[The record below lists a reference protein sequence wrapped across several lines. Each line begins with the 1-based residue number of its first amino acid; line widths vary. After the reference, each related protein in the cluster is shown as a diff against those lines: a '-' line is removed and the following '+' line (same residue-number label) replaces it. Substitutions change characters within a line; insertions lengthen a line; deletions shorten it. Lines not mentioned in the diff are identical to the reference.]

1 MPIVGQ
7 CRWGEGAE
15 PVADKILI
23 QVRVGLVEL
32 AVSLGKRQVD
42 RYVRR
47 QVDGC
52 TRHDEAP
59 RE

>member
-1 MPIVGQ
+1 VVSGTNSMVS
-7 CRWGEGAE
+7 
-15 PVADKILI
+15 LI
-23 QVRVGLVEL
+23 QVRVGLMEL
-32 AVSLGKRQVD
+32 AVSLSKRQVD

-52 TRHDEAP
+52 TGHDEAP